1 MSNRRFFTLMA
12 IGTILL
18 LLILVPKDQL
28 VGAENPGIETAQD
41 NVNQSLLSELD
52 NNMLAAKSLDGQKSL
67 ENKIQALE
75 YKHQVQSEAQQQ
87 PQKSL
92 EEICRS
98 IATENLSTAKQADE
112 QKPKGIFELEQGF
125 LGDQGYLTTNMW
137 RGEYSGYETEVY
149 AGALFSDQQQG
160 ILILKIPA
168 LDFLKVFSDPNPS
181 GSLTITAVDN
191 NQIQLASSAGN
202 ITSFSLPAQQF
213 TTDLT
218 KSMSVVDLPPL
229 PTPIADPCA
238 QFNTP

>member
-1 MSNRRFFTLMA
+1 
-12 IGTILL
+12 
-18 LLILVPKDQL
+18 
-28 VGAENPGIETAQD
+28 
-41 NVNQSLLSELD
+41 
-52 NNMLAAKSLDGQKSL
+52 
-67 ENKIQALE
+67 
-75 YKHQVQSEAQQQ
+75 
-87 PQKSL
+87 
-92 EEICRS
+92 
-98 IATENLSTAKQADE
+98 
-112 QKPKGIFELEQGF
+112 
-125 LGDQGYLTTNMW
+125 MW